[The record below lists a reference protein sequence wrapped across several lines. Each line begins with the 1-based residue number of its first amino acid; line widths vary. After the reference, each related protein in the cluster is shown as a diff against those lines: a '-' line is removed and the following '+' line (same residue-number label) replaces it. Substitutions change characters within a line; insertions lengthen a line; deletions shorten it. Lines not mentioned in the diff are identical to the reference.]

1 MKKPTIENR
10 LAAIELMVRE
20 IHTVLTPARRIRGV
34 DEGQYRKAIDALL
47 AGDTIPLSE
56 YMIRGGE
63 IPGCGTNDRKEAD
76 HA

>member
-63 IPGCGTNDRKEAD
+63 IPGCGTNDRKEGD